1 MYKIIGDDQ
10 KEYGPVRA
18 EALRDWIAQRRVVA
32 GTLVKAEDA
41 IEWKPVRELPEFEDA
56 LAAAPPPPVALA
68 GPPPAA
74 PGVIVPPAEPPRT
87 SGLAIAS
94 LVCGILGLCTGIT
107 ALVGL
112 VLGIVA
118 LVKISRNEDRIGGKG
133 LAIAGTC
140 VSGCVLALLLLMI
153 PIELAVMLPAL
164 SQAKSKAQTI
174 MCQNQLKQQALAVHM
189 YADDNNGVLP
199 SGGKW
204 CDALKPY
211 LGGAALLRCPADNP
225 AARCSYA
232 FNARLSGL
240 KLDKVNPRTVVLFE
254 SSGGWNAV
262 GGPEQMTSRHG
273 RTIMVAFADGSVQQY
288 HGDPRE
294 LRWDP

>member
-10 KEYGPVRA
+10 KEYGPVST
-18 EALRDWIAQRRVVA
+18 EALRDWIAQRRIVA
-32 GTLVKAEDA
+32 GTLVKAEDSD
-41 IEWKPVRELPEFEDA
+41 WKPVREFPEFAAA
-56 LAAAPPPPVALA
+56 LAAAPPPPA
-68 GPPPAA
+68 GSAGSPAAA

-94 LVCGILGLCTGIT
+94 LICGILGLCTGIT

-112 VLGIVA
+112 VLGIMA
-118 LVKISRNEDRIGGKG
+118 LVKISKSEGRMGGKG

-140 VSGCVLALLLLMI
+140 VSACVTALALIMI
-153 PIELAVMLPAL
+153 PIQMAVLLPAMNH
-164 SQAKSKAQTI
+164 AKSKAQTI

-204 CDALKPY
+204 CDAIKPY
-211 LGGAALLRCPADNP
+211 LGGSPVFHCPADKP
-225 AARCSYA
+225 DVRCSYA

-254 SSGGWNAV
+254 SNGGWNAV

-273 RTIMVAFADGSVQQY
+273 PVLLVAFADGSVQQY
-288 HGDPRE
+288 RGDQHE